1 MPGNIIGNK
10 NFPTVWITTNA
21 YDINRIYNV
30 FWGGAKYA
38 VNDKIDLI
46 GAIYYAQQNNFSTAP
61 CTGTGIHTSSAS
73 CAGTFDAFSFL
84 VDYRPVQRVD
94 LYAGVALSNVYRGL
108 ASGFLQTQNIDPTV
122 GLRIKF

>member
-1 MPGNIIGNK
+1 MLSPSSSI
-10 NFPTVWITTNA
+10 
-21 YDINRIYNV
+21 RL
-30 FWGGAKYA
+30 WGGVKYA
-38 VNDKIDLI
+38 VNEKLDLI
-46 GAIYYAQQNNFSTAP
+46 GAIYYAQQNNFSTTP

-84 VDYRPVQRVD
+84 IDYRPVQRVD

-122 GLRIKF
+122 GLRHQVLNASLVLHRRVMHRPSCPIW